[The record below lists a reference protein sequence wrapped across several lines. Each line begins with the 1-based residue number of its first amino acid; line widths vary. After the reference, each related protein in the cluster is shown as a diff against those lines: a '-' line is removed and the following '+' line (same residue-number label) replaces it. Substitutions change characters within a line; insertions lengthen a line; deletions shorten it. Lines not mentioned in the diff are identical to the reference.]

1 MNQLL
6 IFDLDDTLFETKS
19 ISKTSVKPIF
29 DQFERL
35 LINSYGKEMTE
46 NIVSELWKFPFDF
59 VALKHKFDNKLNSEF
74 ASLINEFE
82 YQLNIKTFKDFEF
95 VQNLQQEK
103 ILVTTGFL
111 KLQNAKIRDLGI
123 EKDFA
128 EIYIDDLLDP
138 KRIHKQ
144 GIFKNI
150 LLKKN
155 ISPNLIYVIGDN
167 PNSELKAGFEL
178 NLNTVQVSKFGQE
191 KSEYAHYCITDFDEL
206 KTILK

>member
-19 ISKTSVKPIF
+19 ISEKSFKPIF
-29 DQFERL
+29 DKFDIL
-35 LINSYGKEMTE
+35 LTKRYGKEKTE
-46 NIVSELWKFPFDF
+46 RIVSELWKFPFDF
-59 VALKHKFDNKLNSEF
+59 VSQKHKFGNKLNSEF

-82 YQLNIKTFKDFEF
+82 YQLNIKTFKDFGII
-95 VQNLQQEK
+95 QNLQQEK

-123 EKDFA
+123 EKEFS
-128 EIYIDDLLDP
+128 EIYIDDILDP
-138 KRIHKQ
+138 KRIHKK

-155 ISPNLIYVIGDN
+155 IKPDLIYVIGDN

-178 NLNTVQVSKFGQE
+178 DLNTIQVSKFGQE
-191 KSEYAHYCITDFDEL
+191 KTEYAKHHITDFSEL
-206 KTILK
+206 ETILN